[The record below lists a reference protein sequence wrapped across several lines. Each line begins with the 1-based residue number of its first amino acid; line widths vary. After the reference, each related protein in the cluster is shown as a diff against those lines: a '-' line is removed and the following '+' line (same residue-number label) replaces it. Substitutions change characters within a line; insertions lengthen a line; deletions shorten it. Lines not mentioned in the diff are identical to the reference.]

1 MRRMKTICSVK
12 GKSFSTSITC
22 LTEREE
28 KTRRSKRWKRTMG
41 DYDVDVD
48 GNGGEE
54 DEGNDEIE
62 GEVGEV
68 T

>member
-1 MRRMKTICSVK
+1 MSS
-12 GKSFSTSITC
+12 KSFCTSITC
-22 LTEREE
+22 LAERDE
-28 KTRRSKRWKRTMG
+28 KIRRSKSWKRTMG
-41 DYDVDVD
+41 DHDVD
-48 GNGGEE
+48 GKGGEE